1 MTNKDLVDSIQKE
14 WATLILEIGKAN
26 RKNENLEDLMNKL
39 IHELYAFDHCDV
51 LFKPTLAKEK
61 QFRSTK
67 DEFISYFLGQ
77 NNVCSEDTGFAIKN
91 WQSIK
96 FENYR
101 ITEFND
107 YLISM
112 GNYFFEDINNTLL
125 KVEYT
130 FGFINIDNK
139 LKINLHHSSLPYS
152 G

>member
-139 LKINLHHSSLPYS
+139 LKINLHHSSLPFS